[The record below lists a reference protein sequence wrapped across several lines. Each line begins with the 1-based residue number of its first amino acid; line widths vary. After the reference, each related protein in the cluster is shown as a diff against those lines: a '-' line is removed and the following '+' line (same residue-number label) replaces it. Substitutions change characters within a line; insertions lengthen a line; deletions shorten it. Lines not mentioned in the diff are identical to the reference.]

1 MRKPGQGSAR
11 YYSKG
16 DVQGALAMPLRTY
29 CSAIAVAASFALAGV
44 SAAQTTGAK
53 SGAVEQTGASAVP
66 QDIKPPPLKLTDA
79 QRDQI
84 RKVLTPIHTETKPTK
99 TSTQAER
106 DFKPAIGATVPG
118 GFHVDGLPQ
127 PLISEIPVLKQYGYL
142 KFNNQILIVDG
153 TTKKVVEQ
161 IPEG

>member
-1 MRKPGQGSAR
+1 
-11 YYSKG
+11 
-16 DVQGALAMPLRTY
+16 MPLRTY
-29 CSAIAVAASFALAGV
+29 CSAIVLAATVALVGFSA
-44 SAAQTTGAK
+44 AAQTTGAK
-53 SGAVEQTGASAVP
+53 SGAVEQTGASKVP

-79 QRDQI
+79 QREQI
-84 RKVLTPIHTETKPTK
+84 RKVLTTTHTETTLNSK
-99 TSTQAER
+99 STPDEKN
-106 DFKPAIGATVPG
+106 FKPAVGAKVPG

-127 PLISEIPVLKQYGYL
+127 PLITEIPVLKQYGYV